1 MVYSPSRALEDCPR
15 RWVSSNEGRHVFLE
29 PLGTNDPAS
38 VGPYRL
44 LGRLGRGGMGTVY
57 LGRSRGG
64 REVAVK
70 VVSPE
75 LSADDQFRR
84 RFEREVAAARRV
96 GGFYTAAVVDADTG
110 ADRPWMATSY
120 IPGPTLQAA
129 VDTQGPF
136 TVEAVRAIG
145 AGLAEGLATIHAA
158 GLVHRDLKPAN
169 IVVAADG
176 PRVIDFGITRA
187 LDSAS
192 VTTSR
197 AFLGT
202 PAYMPPEQ
210 ALGDE
215 VTTAGDV
222 FSLGGVLAFAATGR
236 SPFGNGRMEAM
247 VYRLVHAEPD
257 LAAVPPELRDLVAA
271 CLAKDPAARPGVD
284 EVLEDLADGDAS
296 GRPWLTAPVAEMIA
310 ERDGIVTAYA
320 GAPVSPVAPVSPMA
334 PVSPVSPVSPAGQ
347 TSSVPLVGPV
357 EAPAPDGFDPTHV
370 AATQLRTP
378 ASPEAPAGAPPAV
391 GQGGGKPRRGRGFW
405 AAVVGGAVVLAAGVV
420 VVVLL
425 LNGAGDQ
432 PVDVVAAAADCPSAS
447 TEERATYSLPDAAAA
462 QGRTWEVVLH
472 TCVGEIG
479 LELDGATAPHA
490 VASFLTLADGGY
502 FDGTGCHRLYI
513 GEVSGLQCGDPTFTG
528 TGGPGYRFGP
538 LENAPEDG
546 VYPAGTLAM
555 ARSTGDPD
563 SMGSQFYLVFA
574 DSHVPPD
581 SAGGYTVFGRITSG
595 LDLLTAVGA
604 EGIRGDA
611 AEGPPEVP
619 VTIERVEI
627 QAAD

>member
-1 MVYSPSRALEDCPR
+1 MQV
-15 RWVSSNEGRHVFLE
+15 VSSSEGRPVFPE
-29 PLGTNDPAS
+29 PLGASDPAS

-44 LGRLGRGGMGTVY
+44 VGRLGRGGMGMVY

-64 REVAVK
+64 RDVAVK

-75 LSADDQFRR
+75 LAVDDRFRR

-120 IPGPTLQAA
+120 IPGPSLQAA
-129 VDTQGPF
+129 VDAHGPF

-169 IVVAADG
+169 IVIAADG

-187 LDSAS
+187 LDTAS
-192 VTTSR
+192 VSTAR
-197 AFLGT
+197 GLLGT
-202 PAYMPPEQ
+202 PSYMPPEQ
-210 ALGDE
+210 ALGQE
-215 VTTAGDV
+215 VTAAGDV

-236 SPFGNGRMEAM
+236 SPFGDGTMEAM

-257 LAAVPPELRDLVAA
+257 LAAVPPGLRSLVAA
-271 CLAKDPAARPGVD
+271 CLAKDPAARPSVD
-284 EVLEDLADGDAS
+284 EVLERLADGDTS

-310 ERDGIVTAYA
+310 ERHGI
-320 GAPVSPVAPVSPMA
+320 
-334 PVSPVSPVSPAGQ
+334 
-347 TSSVPLVGPV
+347 
-357 EAPAPDGFDPTHV
+357 
-370 AATQLRTP
+370 
-378 ASPEAPAGAPPAV
+378 APAGAMPSVGTPTPDDDVTRAAATRLRTPPAPERPAV
-391 GQGGGKPRRGRGFW
+391 AGPPEAPPPEAPPRAPAAVAPGDHRPRRGRGFW
-405 AAVVGGAVVLAAGVV
+405 AAVAGGTVV
-420 VVVLL
+420 VVAGAAVAVWLL
-425 LNGAGDQ
+425 SGRGDE
-432 PVDVVAAAADCPSAS
+432 PVDVVAAAADCPPASA
-447 TEERATYSLPDAAAA
+447 EERATYSLPDASAA
-462 QGRTWEVVLH
+462 QGRTWEVTLD

-502 FDGTGCHRLYI
+502 FDGTGCHRLYT
-513 GEVSGLQCGDPTFTG
+513 GAVSGLQCGDPTFTG

-555 ARSTGDPD
+555 ARSAGDAD

-574 DSHVPPD
+574 DSQVPPD
-581 SAGGYTVFGRITSG
+581 AAGGYTVFGRITSG
-595 LDLLTAVGA
+595 LDLLRAVGA
-604 EGIRGDA
+604 EGFRGDA
-611 AEGPPEVP
+611 VDGPPAVP

-627 QAAD
+627 RAAG

>member
-1 MVYSPSRALEDCPR
+1 
-15 RWVSSNEGRHVFLE
+15 
-29 PLGTNDPAS
+29 
-38 VGPYRL
+38 
-44 LGRLGRGGMGTVY
+44 MGTVY

-70 VVSPE
+70 VVSSE

-129 VDTQGPF
+129 VDAQGPF

-187 LDSAS
+187 LGAAS

-197 AFLGT
+197 VLMGT

-210 ALGDE
+210 ALGEE
-215 VTTAGDV
+215 VMAAGDV

-236 SPFGNGRMEAM
+236 SPFGDGRMEAM

-257 LAAVPPELRDLVAA
+257 LAAVPPELRGLVAA
-271 CLAKDPAARPGVD
+271 CLAKDPASRPGVD
-284 EVLEDLADGDAS
+284 EVLEGLADGDAS
-296 GRPWLTAPVAEMIA
+296 GRPWLTGPVAAMIA
-310 ERDGIVTAYA
+310 ERNAI
-320 GAPVSPVAPVSPMA
+320 
-334 PVSPVSPVSPAGQ
+334 
-347 TSSVPLVGPV
+347 VPLVGPV
-357 EAPAPDGFDPTHV
+357 DASARDVSDPTHV
-370 AATQLRTP
+370 AATQLPAP
-378 ASPEAPAGAPPAV
+378 ASPEAPAAAPPAV
-391 GQGGGKPRRGRGFW
+391 GQGDRKPRRGRGFW
-405 AAVVGGAVVLAAGVV
+405 AAVVGGTVVVAVATGLAAW
-420 VVVLL
+420 L
-425 LNGAGDQ
+425 LNGRGDE

-462 QGRTWEVVLH
+462 QGRTWEVVLD

-502 FDGTGCHRLYI
+502 FDGTGCHRLYT

-595 LDLLTAVGA
+595 LDLLRAVGA
-604 EGIRGDA
+604 EGVQGGA

-627 QAAD
+627 LAAD

>member
-1 MVYSPSRALEDCPR
+1 M
-15 RWVSSNEGRHVFLE
+15 FLE
-29 PLGTNDPAS
+29 PLGPNDPVSA
-38 VGPYRL
+38 GPYRL
-44 LGRLGRGGMGTVY
+44 LGRLGRGGMGAVY

-176 PRVIDFGITRA
+176 PRIIDFGITRA

-215 VTTAGDV
+215 VTAAGDV
-222 FSLGGVLAFAATGR
+222 FSLGGVLAFAATGH

-247 VYRLVHAEPD
+247 VYRLVHAAPD

-271 CLAKDPAARPGVD
+271 CLAKDPAARPGVG
-284 EVLEDLADGDAS
+284 EVLEGLADGDAS

-310 ERDGIVTAYA
+310 ERDGIVTAD
-320 GAPVSPVAPVSPMA
+320 VVAPVQ
-334 PVSPVSPVSPAGQ
+334 PVPPVSPAGQ
-347 TSSVPLVGPV
+347 ASSVPLVVPV
-357 EAPAPDGFDPTHV
+357 DTPARDGNDPTHV

-378 ASPEAPAGAPPAV
+378 APREAPAPPAV
-391 GQGGGKPRRGRGFW
+391 RQGGGKPSRGRGFW
-405 AAVVGGAVVLAAGVV
+405 AAVAGGGVV
-420 VVVLL
+420 VVAAVALTTTL
-425 LNGAGDQ
+425 LNGRGDE
-432 PVDVVAAAADCPSAS
+432 PVDVVAAAADCPSAA
-447 TEERATYSLPDAAAA
+447 TEERATYSLPDASAA
-462 QGRTWEVVLH
+462 QGRTWEVVLD

-502 FDGTGCHRLYI
+502 FDGTGCHRLYT

-528 TGGPGYRFGP
+528 VGGPGYRFGP
-538 LENAPEDG
+538 LENAPDDG

-581 SAGGYTVFGRITSG
+581 SAGGYTVFGRVTSG
-595 LDLLTAVGA
+595 LDLLRAVGA
-604 EGIRGDA
+604 EGVQDDA

>member
-44 LGRLGRGGMGTVY
+44 LGRLGRGGMGAVY

-129 VDTQGPF
+129 VDAQGPL

-145 AGLAEGLATIHAA
+145 AGLAEGLATIHGA

-222 FSLGGVLAFAATGR
+222 FSLGGVLAFAATGH

-247 VYRLVHAEPD
+247 VYRLVHAEPN

-284 EVLEDLADGDAS
+284 EVLEGLADGDAS

-310 ERDGIVTAYA
+310 ERNGIVTADA
-320 GAPVSPVAPVSPMA
+320 VPSVPSVPS
-334 PVSPVSPVSPAGQ
+334 AGQ
-347 TSSVPLVGPV
+347 ATSVPLVEPV
-357 EAPAPDGFDPTHV
+357 AAPARDGFDPTHV

-378 ASPEAPAGAPPAV
+378 ASAEAPAAPPPAV
-391 GQGGGKPRRGRGFW
+391 GQGSSKPRRGRGFW
-405 AAVVGGAVVLAAGVV
+405 AAVVGGAVVVVAGA
-420 VVVLL
+420 VLVAVL
-425 LNGAGDQ
+425 LNGRGDE
-432 PVDVVAAAADCPSAS
+432 PVDVVAAAADCPSAA
-447 TEERATYSLPDAAAA
+447 TEERATYSLPDASAA
-462 QGRTWEVVLH
+462 QGRTWEVVLD

-479 LELDGATAPHA
+479 LELDGAAAPHA

-502 FDGTGCHRLYI
+502 FDGTGCHRLYT

-595 LDLLTAVGA
+595 LDLLRAVGA
-604 EGIRGDA
+604 EGVQDGA

-619 VTIERVEI
+619 VTVERVEI

>member
-44 LGRLGRGGMGTVY
+44 LGRLGRGGMGAVY

-70 VVSPE
+70 VVSSD
-75 LSADDQFRR
+75 LSADDRFRR

-120 IPGPTLQAA
+120 IPGPTLHAA
-129 VDTQGPF
+129 VDAQGPF

-169 IVVAADG
+169 IVLAADG

-192 VTTSR
+192 ATTSR

-210 ALGDE
+210 ALGEE

-236 SPFGNGRMEAM
+236 SPFGSGRMEAV

-257 LAAVPPELRDLVAA
+257 LAAVPPQLRDLVAA
-271 CLAKDPAARPGVD
+271 CLAKDPAARPGVG
-284 EVLEDLADGDAS
+284 EVLEGLADGDAS
-296 GRPWLTAPVAEMIA
+296 GRPWLTGPVAEMIA
-310 ERDGIVTAYA
+310 ERNGIVAA
-320 GAPVSPVAPVSPMA
+320 DAVAAVPPVGPVPPA
-334 PVSPVSPVSPAGQ
+334 SPA
-347 TSSVPLVGPV
+347 SSVPLVGPV
-357 EAPAPDGFDPTHV
+357 GAPAREVHDPTHV
-370 AATQLRTP
+370 AATQLPTP
-378 ASPEAPAGAPPAV
+378 ASPEVPAAEPPAV
-391 GQGGGKPRRGRGFW
+391 GHGHRKPRRGRGFW
-405 AAVVGGAVVLAAGVV
+405 AALAGGAVVVAAGAVLA
-420 VVVLL
+420 VVLL
-425 LNGAGDQ
+425 NGRGDE

-447 TEERATYSLPDAAAA
+447 TEERATYSLPDASAA
-462 QGRTWEVVLH
+462 QGRTWEVVLD

-502 FDGTGCHRLYI
+502 FDGTGCHRLYT

-528 TGGPGYRFGP
+528 AGGPGYRFGP
-538 LENAPEDG
+538 LENAPDDG

-581 SAGGYTVFGRITSG
+581 SAGGYTVFGRVTSG

-604 EGIRGDA
+604 EGVQDGA

>member
-1 MVYSPSRALEDCPR
+1 
-15 RWVSSNEGRHVFLE
+15 
-29 PLGTNDPAS
+29 
-38 VGPYRL
+38 
-44 LGRLGRGGMGTVY
+44 
-57 LGRSRGG
+57 
-64 REVAVK
+64 
-70 VVSPE
+70 
-75 LSADDQFRR
+75 
-84 RFEREVAAARRV
+84 
-96 GGFYTAAVVDADTG
+96 
-110 ADRPWMATSY
+110 
-120 IPGPTLQAA
+120 
-129 VDTQGPF
+129 
-136 TVEAVRAIG
+136 
-145 AGLAEGLATIHAA
+145 
-158 GLVHRDLKPAN
+158 
-169 IVVAADG
+169 
-176 PRVIDFGITRA
+176 
-187 LDSAS
+187 
-192 VTTSR
+192 
-197 AFLGT
+197 
-202 PAYMPPEQ
+202 MPPEQ

-222 FSLGGVLAFAATGR
+222 FSLGGVLAFAATGH

-257 LAAVPPELRDLVAA
+257 LAAVPPELRELVAA

-284 EVLEDLADGDAS
+284 EVLEGLADGDAS

-310 ERDGIVTAYA
+310 ERDGIVTADSA
-320 GAPVSPVAPVSPMA
+320 SPVGSVP
-334 PVSPVSPVSPAGQ
+334 PVSPAGQ

-357 EAPAPDGFDPTHV
+357 DAPARDDHDPTNV

-378 ASPEAPAGAPPAV
+378 ASPEAPAAAPPAV
-391 GQGGGKPRRGRGFW
+391 GQDDRKPRRGRGFW
-405 AAVVGGAVVLAAGVV
+405 AAVVGGADVVAAGAVLV
-420 VVVLL
+420 ALL
-425 LNGAGDQ
+425 LNGRGDE
-432 PVDVVAAAADCPSAS
+432 PVDVVAAAAACPSAS

-462 QGRTWEVVLH
+462 QGRTWEVVLV

-479 LELDGATAPHA
+479 LELDGAAAPHA

-502 FDGTGCHRLYI
+502 FDGTGCHRLYT

-528 TGGPGYRFGP
+528 AGGPGYRFGP

-546 VYPAGTLAM
+546 GYPAGTLAM

-581 SAGGYTVFGRITSG
+581 SAGGYTVFGRVTSG

-604 EGIRGDA
+604 EGVQDGA
-611 AEGPPEVP
+611 VEGPPEVP

>member
-44 LGRLGRGGMGTVY
+44 LGRLGRGGMGAVY

-70 VVSPE
+70 VVSSD
-75 LSADDQFRR
+75 LSADDRFRR

-120 IPGPTLQAA
+120 IPGPTLHAA
-129 VDTQGPF
+129 VDAQGPF

-169 IVVAADG
+169 IVLAADG

-192 VTTSR
+192 ATTSR

-210 ALGDE
+210 ALGEE

-236 SPFGNGRMEAM
+236 SPFGSGRMEAM

-257 LAAVPPELRDLVAA
+257 LAAVPPQLRDLVAA
-271 CLAKDPAARPGVD
+271 CLAKDPAARPGVG
-284 EVLEDLADGDAS
+284 EVLEGLADGDAS
-296 GRPWLTAPVAEMIA
+296 GRPWLTGPVAEMIA
-310 ERDGIVTAYA
+310 ERNGIVAA
-320 GAPVSPVAPVSPMA
+320 DAVAAVPPA
-334 PVSPVSPVSPAGQ
+334 SPAAPA
-347 TSSVPLVGPV
+347 SSVPLVGPV
-357 EAPAPDGFDPTHV
+357 GAPAREVHDPTHV
-370 AATQLRTP
+370 AATQLPTP
-378 ASPEAPAGAPPAV
+378 ASPEVPAAEPPAV
-391 GQGGGKPRRGRGFW
+391 GHGHRKPRRGRGFW
-405 AAVVGGAVVLAAGVV
+405 AALAGGAVVVAAGAVLA
-420 VVVLL
+420 VVLL
-425 LNGAGDQ
+425 NGRGDE

-447 TEERATYSLPDAAAA
+447 TEERATYSLPDASAA
-462 QGRTWEVVLH
+462 QGRTWEVVLD

-502 FDGTGCHRLYI
+502 FDGTGCHRLYT

-528 TGGPGYRFGP
+528 AGGPGYRFGP
-538 LENAPEDG
+538 LENAPDDG

-581 SAGGYTVFGRITSG
+581 SAGGYTVFGRVTSG

-604 EGIRGDA
+604 EGVQDGA

>member
-1 MVYSPSRALEDCPR
+1 
-15 RWVSSNEGRHVFLE
+15 VSSNEGRHVFLE
-29 PLGTNDPAS
+29 PLGMNDPAS

-44 LGRLGRGGMGTVY
+44 LGRLGRGGMGAVY

-129 VDTQGPF
+129 VDAQGPF
-136 TVEAVRAIG
+136 AVEAVRTIG

-222 FSLGGVLAFAATGR
+222 FSLGGVLAFAATGH

-257 LAAVPPELRDLVAA
+257 LAAVPPELRGLVAA
-271 CLAKDPAARPGVD
+271 CLAKDPAARPGVG
-284 EVLEDLADGDAS
+284 EVLEALADGDAS

-310 ERDGIVTAYA
+310 ERNGIVTADA
-320 GAPVSPVAPVSPMA
+320 GASVPLAPPA
-334 PVSPVSPVSPAGQ
+334 PPAGQ
-347 TSSVPLVGPV
+347 ASSVPLVGPMD
-357 EAPAPDGFDPTHV
+357 APARDGSDPTHV
-370 AATQLRTP
+370 AATRLRTP
-378 ASPEAPAGAPPAV
+378 TSAEAPAAPPAV
-391 GQGGGKPRRGRGFW
+391 GQGDRKPSRGRGFW
-405 AAVVGGAVVLAAGVV
+405 AAVVGGAVVVAAGA
-420 VVVLL
+420 VLVAVL
-425 LNGAGDQ
+425 LNGRGDE
-432 PVDVVAAAADCPSAS
+432 PVDVVAAAADCPQAS
-447 TEERATYSLPDAAAA
+447 TEERATYSLPDASAA
-462 QGRTWEVVLH
+462 QGRTWEVVLD

-479 LELDGATAPHA
+479 LELDGAAAPHA

-502 FDGTGCHRLYI
+502 FDGTGCHRLYT

-528 TGGPGYRFGP
+528 AGGPGYRFGP
-538 LENAPEDG
+538 LESAPEDG

-595 LDLLTAVGA
+595 LDLLRAVGA
-604 EGIRGDA
+604 EGVQSGA

-627 QAAD
+627 EAG

>member
-1 MVYSPSRALEDCPR
+1 M
-15 RWVSSNEGRHVFLE
+15 FLE
-29 PLGTNDPAS
+29 PLGTSDPAS

-44 LGRLGRGGMGTVY
+44 LGRLGRGGMGVVY

-64 REVAVK
+64 RDVAVK

-75 LSADDQFRR
+75 LSTDDQFRR

-110 ADRPWMATSY
+110 AYRPWMATSY

-129 VDTQGPF
+129 VDAQGPF

-197 AFLGT
+197 VLMGT

-210 ALGDE
+210 ALGGE
-215 VTTAGDV
+215 VTAAGDV
-222 FSLGGVLAFAATGR
+222 FSLGGVLAFAATGS
-236 SPFGNGRMEAM
+236 SPFGDGRMEAM

-271 CLAKDPAARPGVD
+271 CLAKDPAARPGVED
-284 EVLEDLADGDAS
+284 VLEGLADGDAS
-296 GRPWLTAPVAEMIA
+296 NRPWLTGPVAEMIA
-310 ERDGIVTAYA
+310 ERDGIATAPSA
-320 GAPVSPVAPVSPMA
+320 RL
-334 PVSPVSPVSPAGQ
+334 VSPVSSTPSVPQVPPVSPAGQ
-347 TSSVPLVGPV
+347 ASSVPLVGPV
-357 EAPAPDGFDPTHV
+357 DAPPRDDHDPTNV
-370 AATQLRTP
+370 AATQLPTP
-378 ASPEAPAGAPPAV
+378 ASPEAPAAPAV
-391 GQGGGKPRRGRGFW
+391 GQGDRKPRRGRGFW
-405 AAVVGGAVVLAAGVV
+405 AAVAGGVV
-420 VVVLL
+420 VVAAGAVLAAVL
-425 LNGAGDQ
+425 LNGRGDE

-447 TEERATYSLPDAAAA
+447 TEERATYSLPDASAA
-462 QGRTWEVVLH
+462 QGRTWEVVLD
-472 TCVGEIG
+472 TCLGEIG

-502 FDGTGCHRLYI
+502 FDGTGCHRLYT

-555 ARSTGDPD
+555 ARSTGDAD

-581 SAGGYTVFGRITSG
+581 SAGGYTVFGRVTSG
-595 LDLLTAVGA
+595 LDVLRAVGA
-604 EGIRGDA
+604 EGVQGA
-611 AEGPPEVP
+611 AADGPPEVP

-627 QAAD
+627 PAAD

>member
-1 MVYSPSRALEDCPR
+1 M
-15 RWVSSNEGRHVFLE
+15 FLE

-44 LGRLGRGGMGTVY
+44 LGRLGRGGMGAVY

-84 RFEREVAAARRV
+84 RFVREVAAARRV

-257 LAAVPPELRDLVAA
+257 LAAVPPELRGLVAA

-284 EVLEDLADGDAS
+284 EVLEGLADGDTS
-296 GRPWLTAPVAEMIA
+296 GRPWLTAAVAEMIA
-310 ERDGIVTAYA
+310 DRDGIVTAGPA
-320 GAPVSPVAPVSPMA
+320 APAAPVGPA
-334 PVSPVSPVSPAGQ
+334 SPAGPA
-347 TSSVPLVGPV
+347 SSVPLVGPV
-357 EAPAPDGFDPTHV
+357 GAPARDDLDPTNV

-378 ASPEAPAGAPPAV
+378 ASPEAPAAAPPAV
-391 GQGGGKPRRGRGFW
+391 GQTGSKPRRGRGFW
-405 AAVVGGAVVLAAGVV
+405 AAVVGGAVVVAAGAVLV
-420 VVVLL
+420 ALL
-425 LNGAGDQ
+425 LNGRGDE

-462 QGRTWEVVLH
+462 QGRTWEVVLD

-502 FDGTGCHRLYI
+502 FDGTGCHRLYT

-528 TGGPGYRFGP
+528 TGGPGYGFGP

-595 LDLLTAVGA
+595 LDLLRAVGA
-604 EGIRGDA
+604 EGVRGDA

-619 VTIERVEI
+619 VTIERIEI
-627 QAAD
+627 RAAD

>member
-1 MVYSPSRALEDCPR
+1 
-15 RWVSSNEGRHVFLE
+15 
-29 PLGTNDPAS
+29 
-38 VGPYRL
+38 
-44 LGRLGRGGMGTVY
+44 MGAVY

-96 GGFYTAAVVDADTG
+96 GGFYTAAVVDSDTG

-210 ALGDE
+210 ALGEE

-257 LAAVPPELRDLVAA
+257 LAAVPPELRDLVAT
-271 CLAKDPAARPGVD
+271 CLTKDPAARPGVD

-296 GRPWLTAPVAEMIA
+296 DRPWLTGPVAEMIT
-310 ERDGIVTAYA
+310 ERNGIVTAGSA
-320 GAPVSPVAPVSPMA
+320 SPVVGPASV
-334 PVSPVSPVSPAGQ
+334 VSPAGQ
-347 TSSVPLVGPV
+347 TSSVPLVDPV
-357 EAPAPDGFDPTHV
+357 DARARDDHDPTHV
-370 AATQLRTP
+370 AATQWRTP
-378 ASPEAPAGAPPAV
+378 ASPEAPAAAQPAV
-391 GQGGGKPRRGRGFW
+391 GRGHRDPRRSLGFW
-405 AAVVGGAVVLAAGVV
+405 AAVAGGVV
-420 VVVLL
+420 VVAAAVALTAWLL
-425 LNGAGDQ
+425 DGRGDE

-447 TEERATYSLPDAAAA
+447 TEDRATYSLPDASAA
-462 QGRTWEVVLH
+462 QGRTWEVVLD
-472 TCVGEIG
+472 TCIGEIG

-502 FDGTGCHRLYI
+502 FDGTGCHRLYT

-528 TGGPGYRFGP
+528 NGGPGYRFGP
-538 LENAPEDG
+538 LENAPDDG

-563 SMGSQFYLVFA
+563 SMGSQFYLVFG
-574 DSHVPPD
+574 DSSVPPD

-595 LDLLTAVGA
+595 LDLLEAVGA
-604 EGIRGDA
+604 EGFQGTA
-611 AEGPPEVP
+611 AQGPPEVP

-627 QAAD
+627 RAAG